1 MRVGSLPEYGRVS
14 DRKDGWQGW
23 VGILMRAG
31 WCVAMLLVTGILS
44 CGPAAKEDK
53 MGLTEVAV
61 MTTVFATLA
70 ILRFGVPLAITW
82 MVGKVA
88 HHFEQ
93 AA

>member
-1 MRVGSLPEYGRVS
+1 VKNKLKRWIAGMGRDPDARGVMCGYAVGNGN
-14 DRKDGWQGW
+14 
-23 VGILMRAG
+23 
-31 WCVAMLLVTGILS
+31 LS

-88 HHFEQ
+88 HHFEH